1 MRDEARPEETPDMG
15 HHRLAAKPPGA
26 TEGPSRGMWA
36 PGRPTRCG
44 DLTSGANGVGQVKGQ
59 GSTGCSLVLMELVE
73 QVRRAAGVAATSPTA
88 QRPHRAQGD
97 SLDSQTGELQR

>member
-1 MRDEARPEETPDMG
+1 MVAVGERDHELPCLLCDLGRKGRQVRDEARPEETPDTG

-44 DLTSGANGVGQVKGQ
+44 DLASGANGVGYVRGQ

-73 QVRRAAGVAATSPTA
+73 QVR
-88 QRPHRAQGD
+88 
-97 SLDSQTGELQR
+97 